1 MNITYLIIGIVIGFA
16 AGIITA
22 YVLKIS
28 RFEKSAREIAETMLA
43 ETESKRSELVE
54 MMKAQF
60 GNLSLEAL
68 AKSGETFLQLA
79 KERLEAERSVSAQTF
94 NEKKSLIDQQLI
106 RITQE
111 LEKVGTVM
119 QTLEKDRENKFGE
132 LSNQLKNASEKT
144 AELTKTTGILN
155 EALASSK
162 VRGQWGERMA
172 EDVLRMAGFIENINY
187 IKQTAIE
194 GGSRPDFTFKLPKG
208 LSVNM
213 DVKFPLDNYQ
223 KYLNTNSESEK
234 SDYLK
239 KFLSDVKQ
247 RMKEITKREYIN
259 PEQNTV
265 DYVLLFIPNEQIYSF
280 INEHDHSL
288 FDEGIKNKVVF
299 CSPITLFVIL
309 AIIRQSI
316 DTFTLAQ
323 TSNEIL
329 HLLDVIKKQWNMF
342 VDKMDSLGKRI
353 DAARRDYDELVTTRQ
368 RMLDRPFNK
377 IESLKTER
385 GLETPPDTNALPGTL
400 DDYRISTDET
410 D

>member
-28 RFEKSAREIAETMLA
+28 REKSAREIAETMLA
-43 ETESKRSELVE
+43 ETESKRSELIQT
-54 MMKAQF
+54 MKAQF
-60 GNLSLEAL
+60 GDLSLEAL
-68 AKSGETFLQLA
+68 AKFLQLA
-79 KERLEAERSVSAQTF
+79 KGQLEAERSVSAQTF
-94 NEKKSLIDQQLI
+94 DEKKSLIDQQLI
-106 RITQE
+106 RITKE

-144 AELTKTTGILN
+144 AELTKTTGMLN

-172 EDVLRMAGFIENINY
+172 EDVLRMAGFEKNISY
-187 IKQTAIE
+187 IKQTTIE

-259 PEQNTV
+259 PEQNTI

-309 AIIRQSI
+309 SIIRQSI

-329 HLLDVIKKQWNMF
+329 RLLDVIKKQWNMF
-342 VDKMDSLGKRI
+342 VEKMDSLGKRI
-353 DAARRDYDELVTTRQ
+353 DAARMDYDELVTTRQ

-377 IESLKTER
+377 IESLKNLNQ
-385 GLETPPDTNALPGTL
+385 LEEPADENELLGKP
-400 DDYRISTDET
+400 DDYIISPDENE
-410 D
+410 

>member
-28 RFEKSAREIAETMLA
+28 REKSAREIAETMLA
-43 ETESKRSELVE
+43 ETESKRSELIE

-68 AKSGETFLQLA
+68 AKSGEMFLQLA

-144 AELTKTTGILN
+144 AELTKTTGMLN

-172 EDVLRMAGFIENINY
+172 EDVLRMAGFEENINY

-342 VDKMDSLGKRI
+342 VEKMDSLGKRI
-353 DAARRDYDELVTTRQ
+353 DAARREYDDLVTTRQ

-400 DDYRISTDET
+400 NDYRISTDET